1 MCCVG
6 EYMDT
11 EVTVNDSNSYGKK
24 SGTSLMSIT
33 NEERK
38 NGSFTEDNTEK
49 ENGYLQRLRYF
60 KEERRRALN

>member
-1 MCCVG
+1 MCWIC

-24 SGTSLMSIT
+24 SGTSLMSIN

-38 NGSFTEDNTEK
+38 NGSFTEDNTRN
-49 ENGYLQRLRYF
+49 ENGYLQ
-60 KEERRRALN
+60 

>member
-1 MCCVG
+1 MCWVG

-11 EVTVNDSNSYGKK
+11 EVTVNDSHSYGKK

-38 NGSFTEDNTEK
+38 NGSFTEDNTRK

-60 KEERRRALN
+60 KGERRRALN

>member
-24 SGTSLMSIT
+24 SGTSLMSIN

-38 NGSFTEDNTEK
+38 NGSFTEDNTRN
-49 ENGYLQRLRYF
+49 ENGYLQ
-60 KEERRRALN
+60 